1 MATAYSKQADAPRM
15 RAIAA
20 EPAQERNRRTIQG
33 MVDGFAKQDI
43 DAIMAL
49 IADDAVYCD
58 ILGKGKS
65 GDEYRGKD
73 AIRNAFARQFELAGA
88 HSYADAKI
96 MVDGDL
102 AFASWTMVI
111 GDPADPLAPRFEGI
125 DEFVFNS
132 AGQIVLKKAWLK
144 GQPRLRRALMLH
156 NPTAVFRH
164 FRYSLRSLGWGE

>member
-1 MATAYSKQADAPRM
+1 MATAYSGLGDTSRTQM
-15 RAIAA
+15 IASNSVD
-20 EPAQERNRRTIQG
+20 ERNRRTIQG

-43 DAIMAL
+43 DGIMAL
-49 IADDAVYCD
+49 MADEAVYCD
-58 ILGKGKS
+58 ILGKGRR

-73 AIRNAFARQFELAGA
+73 AIRTAFARQFELAGT
-88 HSYADAKI
+88 HSYSEAKI

-111 GDPADPLAPRFEGI
+111 GDPADLLAPRFEGI
-125 DEFVFNS
+125 DEFLLNS

-144 GQPRLRRALMLH
+144 GQPRLRRSLMLR